1 MADIKIHVKLNF
13 ETGRRDIIIEYES
26 EKDALPIE
34 HEQRHQ
40 EIVRHLVDTGV
51 LKEEEVG
58 EIIVERIT
66 EKKEKEP
73 ESLKPKPPLH
83 EEPNQMTS

>member
-1 MADIKIHVKLNF
+1 MADIKIHIKLNF

-26 EKDALPIE
+26 DDDALPIE

-40 EIVRHLVDTGV
+40 DIVKHLVDIGV
-51 LKEEEVG
+51 LNEDEVG

-66 EKKEKEP
+66 EKKQKDTEQHE
-73 ESLKPKPPLH
+73 PPLP
-83 EEPNQMTS
+83 EQPEQI